1 MSAAAAPPPRVSIA
15 LATYEGA
22 RHLEPLLDSLL
33 AQDLPGLEIV
43 VGDDAS
49 TDATPDI
56 LARYAAAHPLTLLPS
71 DRNLGFVR
79 NFERVLVACT
89 GTWIALADQDD
100 VWAPD
105 KLSSLVARAEAED
118 ALMVFSDAT
127 LIDADGALLAPSLW
141 RALDVRPEG
150 ATEPQA
156 LRLRNR
162 VTGCTCLI
170 HRRLLEPA
178 LPIPDGFPYH
188 DWWLAFVA
196 ARLGHLVAHPAAL
209 VQYRQHGRNVIG
221 VGRRPR
227 RSLGERLRGKWT
239 RLGRIERAAAET
251 ELCQRAFL
259 ALEARVGL
267 DTELGRRLVDWSVDR
282 RRRWSLAAHRGLF
295 ADHPELFALE
305 RAPEPRRAAA
315 LAPVRRQK
323 AVAMVELL
331 ASLGLLAALLAAGVA
346 GLAFALARLVGGAGG

>member
-1 MSAAAAPPPRVSIA
+1 MSAAVPPRPRVSIA
-15 LATYEGA
+15 LATYDGA
-22 RHLEPLLDSLL
+22 PHLEPLLDSLL
-33 AQDLPGLEIV
+33 VQDLPDVEIV

-56 LARYAAAHPLTLLPS
+56 LARYAAAHPLRLLPR

-79 NFERVLVACT
+79 NFERVLSACT

-105 KLSSLVARAEAED
+105 KLSSLVARAETED

-141 RALDVRPEG
+141 QALDLRPEG
-150 ATEPQA
+150 AAEPHA

-170 HRRLLEPA
+170 HRALLDQA

-196 ARLGHLVAHPAAL
+196 ARLGRLVAHPAAL

-227 RSLGERLRGKWT
+227 RSLAERLRGKWT
-239 RLGRIERAAAET
+239 RLRRIERAAAET

-259 ALEARVGL
+259 DLETRLGL
-267 DTELGRRLVDWSVDR
+267 DPALGRRLVDWSVDR

-295 ADHPELFALE
+295 ADHPELFAFE
-305 RAPEPRRAAA
+305 RTPEPRRAAA

-323 AVAMVELL
+323 AAAVVELV
-331 ASLGLLAALLAAGVA
+331 ASFGLLVAALAALAA
-346 GLAFALARLVGGAGG
+346 ALARVIGVTGG